1 MFEFDITHRYKKY
14 ARTGIFHTP
23 HGDLATPNLA
33 IVATSGE
40 IRAMPMDI
48 ISQLDLDL
56 IIVNTFHIYTKK
68 IVEKILPN
76 TVHRFSHFA
85 KPIMSD
91 SGGFQV
97 FSMGFGKSH
106 NVGKIGG
113 MFPGKDH
120 KNLDQ
125 NNLVEITEEGATF
138 EFDGKPFILTPEK
151 SMEIQGQIGADI
163 IFAFDECTSP
173 LNSKKYTKIAMD
185 RTHRW
190 IQRCLQAKKNKK
202 QALFAIVQGGYFEN
216 LRKASARY
224 MAQLDVPGFGI
235 GGSLGKTKEDMLNI
249 VEWTIPLLPDEK
261 PRHLLGIGQ
270 IRDIFEAVERGVDL
284 FDCVIP
290 TREARHKAIY
300 TKKGRLQVRK
310 MKLVDEPLERDCA
323 CLACSKGVTWQKLHT
338 LFAAKDPQAFL
349 YSTMHNIQ
357 FYNDL
362 MKRIRESIQ
371 TETFEKLKKELL
383 LFY

>member
-1 MFEFDITHRYKKY
+1 MPPAT
-14 ARTGIFHTP
+14 TGANVSVRP
-23 HGDLATPNLA
+23 YLSATAVNVNVSPV
-33 IVATSGE
+33 VATTHST
-40 IRAMPMDI
+40 
-48 ISQLDLDL
+48 
-56 IIVNTFHIYTKK
+56 V
-68 IVEKILPN
+68 LP
-76 TVHRFSHFA
+76 
-85 KPIMSD
+85 
-91 SGGFQV
+91 
-97 FSMGFGKSH
+97 
-106 NVGKIGG
+106 
-113 MFPGKDH
+113 
-120 KNLDQ
+120 
-125 NNLVEITEEGATF
+125 
-138 EFDGKPFILTPEK
+138 
-151 SMEIQGQIGADI
+151 
-163 IFAFDECTSP
+163 
-173 LNSKKYTKIAMD
+173 
-185 RTHRW
+185 
-190 IQRCLQAKKNKK
+190 
-202 QALFAIVQGGYFEN
+202 
-216 LRKASARY
+216 
-224 MAQLDVPGFGI
+224 
-235 GGSLGKTKEDMLNI
+235 SLGKTKEDMLNI